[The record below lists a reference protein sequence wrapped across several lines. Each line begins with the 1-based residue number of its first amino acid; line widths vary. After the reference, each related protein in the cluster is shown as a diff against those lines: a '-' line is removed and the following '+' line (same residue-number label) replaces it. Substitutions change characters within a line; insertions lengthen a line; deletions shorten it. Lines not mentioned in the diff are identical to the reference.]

1 MTTADGSV
9 LGVQKIVD
17 HGPNAERYN
26 IVLLADGYRESEMA
40 KYAADVAR
48 FVATMRATAPFDELW
63 SAVNVHRVDVTST
76 DSGADDP
83 GTCGDGSVGT
93 GATARTFFDAT
104 FCSFGIRRLLTCD
117 NATAFS
123 VAYTQVPEAH
133 MTMVAVN
140 SPIYGGSGGP
150 VATFSMAPGADEI
163 ALHEMGHTAFGLAD
177 EYEALAGCSSGE
189 TGHDV
194 FPDAEPVERNVTIE
208 TDPARIKW
216 RALLTQPS
224 DGLPT
229 TVNAN
234 CAVCDPQPNPKSAD
248 YVGAYT
254 GARYFH
260 CGCFR
265 PSFDCRMRNLN
276 RPYCAV
282 CQQVIRDTLTWFLPP
297 PEADTDTDYHGA

>member
-9 LGVQKIVD
+9 LGVRKIVD
-17 HGPNAERYN
+17 HGPDADRYN
-26 IVLLADGYRESEMA
+26 IVLLGDGYRDSEMA

-48 FVATMRATAPFDELW
+48 FVATLQAAAPFDQLW
-63 SAVNVHRVDVTST
+63 NAINVHRVDVIST

-83 GTCGDGSVGT
+83 GTCADGSTGT

-104 FCSFGIRRLLTCD
+104 FCSSGLRRLLTV
-117 NATAFS
+117 NNSTARE
-123 VAYTQVPEAH
+123 VARAQVPAVH

-140 SPIYGGSGGP
+140 STIYGGSGGP
-150 VATFSMAPGADEI
+150 VGTFSMAPRAEEI

-177 EYEALAGCSSGE
+177 EYEFYQGCGSGE
-189 TGHDV
+189 TAHDV
-194 FPDAEPVERNVTIE
+194 FPDTEPCEPNVTIE

-234 CAVCDPQPNPKSAD
+234 CADCDPQPNPKSAN
-248 YVGAYT
+248 YVGAYS

-265 PSFDCRMRNLN
+265 PSFDCRMRAINF
-276 RPYCAV
+276 PYCAV
-282 CQQVIRDTLTWFLPP
+282 CQQVIRDTLTPYLPP
-297 PEADTDTDYHGA
+297 PGSSYRTA